1 MPKERD
7 QFRKYVDDLKNRKW
21 KCKFCGAEFAGSTP
35 RIRAHL
41 AGIPGYGIKPC
52 EKVEDPVRAEALE
65 TFNGKGSGLDKS
77 TRGTSGKGTERTVF
91 GASQSVLPSDDA
103 SNPTDTQNAN
113 RYGCALQQPSCNW
126 LTGTGTASACPQ
138 DQVFL
143 PPSDM
148 PLDNL
153 DNIQQSDPSNRR
165 LDAAH
170 GNENALSIQQLL
182 MDSSASSCL
191 DFSELQA
198 PLELPTHLESETEE
212 QNARG
217 LSSFPNDEVR
227 GDSMSIGE
235 YLSLDEHIV
244 NGITPD
250 SLLDSTCW
258 SDLYHSL
265 PENLPESREAIV
277 NTFEEI
283 QTNELHNPTVGSSLQ
298 IDSSLDVD
306 GANRLLDCGQPC
318 IDEVVPNPGQLPLTS
333 DKEDENDIRQFPS
346 RTPMV
351 IDPSTAL
358 RHSSDSHIFE
368 ATIVHSLV
376 PEASTNPIGPS
387 SSRGLSRLIYIAT
400 MVPLDPHIIPNYF
413 IKI

>member
-1 MPKERD
+1 MPKDRD
-7 QFRKYVDDLKNRKW
+7 PFRKYVDDSKNRKW

-35 RIRAHL
+35 RIRVHL
-41 AGIPGYGIKPC
+41 AGIPGYGIKAC

-65 TFNGKGSGLDKS
+65 TFDGKGSGLDKS

-91 GASQSVLPSDDA
+91 GTSQSVFPSDDA
-103 SNPTDTQNAN
+103 SNPTDTQNSN
-113 RYGCALQQPSCNW
+113 RHGCALQQPSCNW
-126 LTGTGTASACPQ
+126 LTGTGTASSCPQ
-138 DQVFL
+138 DQMSL

-153 DNIQQSDPSNRR
+153 DNIQQSDPSNRG
-165 LDAAH
+165 LDAAQ
-170 GNENALSIQQLL
+170 GNENASSIQQLP
-182 MDSSASSCL
+182 MDSWASSCL
-191 DFSELQA
+191 DFSELPA
-198 PLELPTHLESETEE
+198 LGELQTHLESETEE

-217 LSSFPNDEVR
+217 LSSFPNDEVL
-227 GDSMSIGE
+227 GKSMSIGE
-235 YLSLDEHIV
+235 YLSLDEHIAD
-244 NGITPD
+244 GIIPD
-250 SLLDSTCW
+250 SLLHSTYW
-258 SDLYHSL
+258 PDLYHSL

-318 IDEVVPNPGQLPLTS
+318 IGEVVPVRSNTSSTDAVQNPGRLPLTS

-346 RTPMV
+346 RTPM
-351 IDPSTAL
+351 
-358 RHSSDSHIFE
+358 

-387 SSRGLSRLIYIAT
+387 SSHGLSRLLYIAT
-400 MVPLDPHIIPNYF
+400 MVPLDPQIFPNYF